1 MAGVLRRTSRLLY
14 APSKRSFRTSA
25 AYNAAQNFTMPA
37 MSPTM
42 TEGNIASWQVK
53 EGDSFSAGDVLLE
66 IETDKAQM
74 DVEAQEDGILFKIT
88 QSDGSK
94 GVKVGT
100 RIAVLADPGDDLS
113 SLSVPE
119 EKSSSTSSTPK
130 PATPSPQEETQGGI
144 DAAKSSESQ
153 AESPPSSKAGAAA
166 PSPDSSSASTPSG
179 KSTKQRYP
187 LYPSVMFALK
197 EHGLSKADADKI
209 PATGPN
215 GRLLKG
221 DVLSYVGSI
230 AKDYSSQQSA
240 RLTKLGH
247 MDLSKIQVV
256 PAETKTRA
264 AKKEEAVSPP
274 PPADTEIALPIS
286 LSAVIATQKRV
297 KDTLGIT
304 LPLGVF
310 IGRASELANED
321 LPLAKG
327 KPTADDLFNS
337 IIGADQVESRSSRG
351 AYFPYVTGLSA
362 SSPATSTRAKK
373 ADVFDEILGTKPAP
387 RRQAALP
394 PLVGAEGVATTTNVF
409 SVTAKQGE
417 EQRVQTYLE
426 RMKLVLEA
434 EPGRLV
440 L

>member
-1 MAGVLRRTSRLLY
+1 MAGVLRRSSRLLY
-14 APSKRSFRTSA
+14 GPSRRSFRTCA
-25 AYNAAQNFTMPA
+25 LYNAAQNFTMPA

-42 TEGNIASWQVK
+42 TEGNIASWRVK
-53 EGDSFSAGDVLLE
+53 EGESFSAGDVLLE

-74 DVEAQEDGILFKIT
+74 DVEAQEDGLMFKIT

-94 GVKVGT
+94 GVKVGS
-100 RIAVLADPGDDLS
+100 RIAVLAEPGDDLS
-113 SLSVPE
+113 SLSLPAE
-119 EKSSSTSSTPK
+119 EKAASSS
-130 PATPSPQEETQGGI
+130 PATPSPQEETKGGI
-144 DAAKSSESQ
+144 DASASSESQ
-153 AESPPSSKAGAAA
+153 AEAPPSSKAGADT
-166 PSPDSSSASTPSG
+166 PSAESSSSSTPASRP
-179 KSTKQRYP
+179 KKQKYP

-197 EHGLSKADADKI
+197 EHGLSKEDADKI

-230 AKDYSSQQSA
+230 AKDYSSKQSQ

-247 MDLSKIQVV
+247 LDLSKIQVV
-256 PAETKTRA
+256 PAKAPAKTA
-264 AKKEEAVSPP
+264 TEEAAAAPL

-297 KDTLGIT
+297 QDTLGIR

-327 KPTADDLFNS
+327 KVSADDLFNS
-337 IIGADQVESRSSRG
+337 IIGADQVVEKSSRG
-351 AYFPYVTGLSA
+351 AYFPSVTGLPVSA
-362 SSPATSTRAKK
+362 PSVPTRTSK
-373 ADVFDEILGTKPAP
+373 ADVFDEILGTKPA
-387 RRQAALP
+387 RRIQTALP
-394 PLVGAEGVATTTNVF
+394 PLVGAEGVATTMNVF

-417 EQRVQTYLE
+417 EQRVQAYLE
-426 RMKLVLEA
+426 RMKLVLES